1 MEGRKTATGIPLGEF
16 AKAWN
21 ANFDQTTL
29 EVKGED
35 LYSITMT
42 GTGQDARKI
51 KESTMLL
58 GVIGAALGLTIN
70 DLFVRGGIVW
80 CME

>member
-42 GTGQDARKI
+42 GTGQEARKI
-51 KESTMLL
+51 KERPCS
-58 GVIGAALGLTIN
+58 
-70 DLFVRGGIVW
+70 
-80 CME
+80 

>member
-1 MEGRKTATGIPLGEF
+1 MEGRKTATGIPLREF

-21 ANFDQTTL
+21 ANFDQTML

-58 GVIGAALGLTIN
+58 GVIGAALGVSIN
-70 DLFVRGGIVW
+70 DLFVRNGIVW
-80 CME
+80 CVE